1 MATMDFAA
9 VLQALNQ
16 ASGFELY
23 RLRAAID
30 RVLADPKWIRAV
42 QSQLRI
48 GQEINFFDARAN
60 KLLTAEVLDFRK
72 KEVLVRQL
80 DTDERW
86 LIAYTCINLD
96 GADVRIREQTPHGL
110 SPQSVAVG
118 DTVGF
123 LDRDQQQRSGKII
136 RLNEKT
142 VTLLSNGQKWRVG
155 YGLHG
160 AKRVEHTHGHIHSAT
175 AIRSS
180 VEVAAECDVFCH
192 LGHRLIH
199 IDLNIIYRGC
209 RIYSAVG
216 GEPALRAQAAGGVH
230 KISFRIESHGT
241 FARVAATGIL
251 AVYKETIAF
260 HTEVKVAPGIL
271 KRTLGEIRGDETH
284 AHTEANLGG
293 VDAAEGGGRCRA
305 GAQHLGELILE

>member
-48 GQEINFFDARAN
+48 GQEITFFDARAN

-96 GADVRIREQTPHGL
+96 GADILIREQAPRGL

-123 LDRDQQQRSGKII
+123 LDREQQQRSGKII

-155 YGLHG
+155 YGLLHH
-160 AKRVEHTHGHIHSAT
+160 VVDSSAG
-175 AIRSS
+175 
-180 VEVAAECDVFCH
+180 VA
-192 LGHRLIH
+192 
-199 IDLNIIYRGC
+199 
-209 RIYSAVG
+209 
-216 GEPALRAQAAGGVH
+216 GEPDQFSL
-230 KISFRIESHGT
+230 
-241 FARVAATGIL
+241 
-251 AVYKETIAF
+251 
-260 HTEVKVAPGIL
+260 
-271 KRTLGEIRGDETH
+271 
-284 AHTEANLGG
+284 
-293 VDAAEGGGRCRA
+293 
-305 GAQHLGELILE
+305 LE